1 MRPYIDHA
9 IGIVPMLF
17 QMLEELETSV
27 LCQISIM
34 LWSVWWKRNQ
44 VCWQGKTPTTYD
56 IDVQRRARE
65 QYNDWIKAGPVL
77 RGCKQC
83 FRSGPQ
89 NIMGLFFF
97 FWPIK

>member
-1 MRPYIDHA
+1 MKRTNDTVFLGVLAIQEIWEESPMWNQMRPYIDHA

-44 VCWQGKTPTTYD
+44 VCWQGKTPTKYD
-56 IDVQRRARE
+56 V
-65 QYNDWIKAGPVL
+65 
-77 RGCKQC
+77 
-83 FRSGPQ
+83 
-89 NIMGLFFF
+89 
-97 FWPIK
+97 